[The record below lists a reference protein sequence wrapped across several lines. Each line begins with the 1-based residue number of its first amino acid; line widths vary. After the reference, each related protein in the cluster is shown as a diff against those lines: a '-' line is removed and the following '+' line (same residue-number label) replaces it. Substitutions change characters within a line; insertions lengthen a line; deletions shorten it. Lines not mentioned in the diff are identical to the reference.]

1 MWDSSCND
9 PKGKPWRNVRIHWYK
24 GWKEYV
30 PVTSSGKMLWYPP
43 QTMEWK
49 KIWGVKERVQ
59 GHLRILGEKWE
70 NNRLVASVSSPKTWE
85 SSHLSPMVICK
96 KKKKY
101 QKFLTQCLV
110 LNTVNFNIFKKLIS
124 FNTMSMFIFPCL
136 SSKHGQGAW
145 LATYSPRQSDT
156 TERLSTTTPQNILG
170 GNFVLVF
177 LERTY

>member
-1 MWDSSCND
+1 MYLWPPPAKCYSIHLKEWNERKFEESR
-9 PKGKPWRNVRIHWYK
+9 KGYRGIWEFWVKSEKITGLWLQFPHLKHENHHTCLPWLY
-24 GWKEYV
+24 
-30 PVTSSGKMLWYPP
+30 
-43 QTMEWK
+43 
-49 KIWGVKERVQ
+49 
-59 GHLRILGEKWE
+59 
-70 NNRLVASVSSPKTWE
+70 A
-85 SSHLSPMVICK
+85 K

-110 LNTVNFNIFKKLIS
+110 LITVNFNIFKKLIS

-136 SSKHGQGAW
+136 ASKHGQGAW
-145 LATYSPRQSDT
+145 LATYSPRQSVT